1 MRQAQKWKHMTIFF
15 ERSERAVVS
24 QANIGTVSK
33 AILGKLLR
41 DEVECIC
48 MGFSGHV
55 DPIPS

>member
-1 MRQAQKWKHMTIFF
+1 MTIFF